1 MQSAKHCGREKGP
14 NLEGQLGA
22 CLLSEIPEGQMWQRC
37 WENPSAGRHSHPLPR
52 NQEKQIQA
60 LKRKQIPVK
69 IETYFKNDRQILISV
84 QNLIFFNFFFEMF
97 LCWGQLSDFS

>member
-22 CLLSEIPEGQMWQRC
+22 CLLSAIPEGQMWQRC
-37 WENPSAGRHSHPLPR
+37 WENPSAGRHSHLLPR

-60 LKRKQIPVK
+60 LERKQTPVK
-69 IETYFKNDRQILISV
+69 IETYYRNDRQILISV
-84 QNLIFFNFFFEMF
+84 QNLIFSIFFEMF